1 MRAIVSLRI
10 AQAKLFLRAKFQR
23 DFFAYV
29 TESSAL
35 HPAQKGVVYSSVQPF
50 SRVLSLCIIDY
61 NLVQRWFT
69 DRGVSRMAHPAHLA
83 ILKQGVEVWN
93 RWRKKHPQIKPDLC
107 QAHLTEMD
115 LRQANF
121 RASLLSNVDFT
132 GANLAEA
139 NLVGTDL
146 HETVF
151 DEAILSGADLSRAD
165 LRATQLYETHLYLA
179 TLTRA
184 DLRRACLEEA
194 ILTCA
199 DLTSACLYKANL
211 RRAALNESILHHA
224 DFREALLAGANL
236 RRTELVGAQLIHGD
250 LTAADL
256 TEANLTA
263 ANFQGALLHGTN
275 FSQAIVDEAD
285 LSTARLDATI
295 LADVDLSTARGLEG
309 CLHEGP
315 SALDPRTLM
324 KSGSLPLPF
333 LRGCGLPETLI
344 ASLPSLLNEPLQ
356 RYACFIRYAHHDA
369 GFASRVHDALQ
380 RHGVRCWYAPANV
393 QGGKKRYAQREEAIR
408 VDDKV
413 LLVLSEHSMHSAWVK
428 TEIANTRRR
437 EVTQQRQIL
446 FPMRLVDDETIS
458 TWTCVDADTGN
469 DAARAIRAYDIP
481 DFSAW
486 KRHDAFE
493 QAFAR
498 LLRALKADDRQTST

>member
-1 MRAIVSLRI
+1 
-10 AQAKLFLRAKFQR
+10 
-23 DFFAYV
+23 
-29 TESSAL
+29 
-35 HPAQKGVVYSSVQPF
+35 
-50 SRVLSLCIIDY
+50 
-61 NLVQRWFT
+61 
-69 DRGVSRMAHPAHLA
+69 MAHPEHLT

-93 RWRKKHPQIKPDLC
+93 RWRKQNPHIQPDLY
-107 QAHLTEMD
+107 QAHLAEMD

-121 RASLLSNVDFT
+121 RTSSLAHVDFT
-132 GANLAEA
+132 GANLADA

-165 LRATQLYETHLYLA
+165 LRATQLHETHLYLA

-194 ILTCA
+194 ILTFA
-199 DLTSACLYKANL
+199 DLTSACLHKANL

-224 DFREALLAGANL
+224 DFREAMLAGANL

-275 FSQAIVDEAD
+275 FSQAIFDDAD

-295 LADVDLSTARGLEG
+295 LADVDLSTTKGLAG

-315 SALDPRTLM
+315 SALDLRTLM

-344 ASLPSLLNEPLQ
+344 AYLPSLLNESIQ
-356 RYACFIRYAHHDA
+356 RYACFISYSPHDEV
-369 GFASRVHDALQ
+369 FARRVHDALQ
-380 RHGVRCWYAPANV
+380 SHGVRCWYAPEKV
-393 QGGKKRYAQREEAIR
+393 QGGKKLYEQIDEAFR
-408 VDDKV
+408 VYDK
-413 LLVLSEHSMHSAWVK
+413 LLLILSDQSMHSAWVK
-428 TEIANTRRR
+428 TEIANARRR
-437 EVTQQRQIL
+437 EVTQKRQIL
-446 FPMRLVDDETIS
+446 FPIRLVDDEAIS
-458 TWTCVDADTGN
+458 TWTCFDADTGK
-469 DAARAIRAYDIP
+469 DAAREIREYDIP

-486 KRHDAFE
+486 KMHAAFE

-498 LLRALKADDRQTST
+498 LLHDLKADDRQTSTEGHARTGNEDCMQGMEAQQSTRRR